1 MWPMLIALALES
13 TTVRRIAVAPAET
26 LTVAVGGRAGG
37 SVVAMIPGLFGATY
51 GFRHLAGPLMDAG
64 HRVIIIEPL
73 AVGTSGRPRRSEY
86 SLHAQAARIAAVLD
100 SLDTRDAVLVGHS
113 VGGGMVLRVALRR
126 PELVRAIVSLE
137 GGPAESASTP
147 GFRRAMQFAPF
158 IRMFG
163 GFRRVRGEVR
173 KGLVRSSADS
183 SWVTDEVID
192 AYTAGAARDFNATL
206 LAYMR
211 IAEAREPE
219 RLAPRLAELRC
230 PVRLVLGGAPHGSGP
245 SDAEVAR
252 LRESV
257 RDFGV
262 VTVPAAGHYPH
273 EEQPAAV
280 VRVVLEAAGGR

>member
-1 MWPMLIALALES
+1 MWPMLIALAFES
-13 TTVRRIAVAPAET
+13 TTVRRIAVAPTET

-37 SVVAMIPGLFGATY
+37 PVVAMIPGLFGATY

-73 AVGTSGRPRRSEY
+73 AVGTSGRPRRSDY

-100 SLDTRDAVLVGHS
+100 SLDARDAVLVGHS
-113 VGGGMVLRVALRR
+113 IGGGMVLRVALLR

-147 GFRRAMQFAPF
+147 GFRRAMELAPF
-158 IRMFG
+158 IRLFG
-163 GFRRVRGEVR
+163 GARRMRNEVR

-192 AYTAGAARDFNATL
+192 IYTAGSARDFNATL

-211 IAEAREPE
+211 IAEAREPG
-219 RLAPRLAELRC
+219 RLAPRLVELRC
-230 PVRLVLGGAPHGSGP
+230 PVRLVLGGAPHRSGP
-245 SDAEVAR
+245 SAAEIER
-252 LRESV
+252 LRASV
-257 RDFGV
+257 RDFAI

-280 VRVVLEAAGGR
+280 VPVVLEVAGTR